1 MPDVD
6 VAILGGG
13 CAGLSVAARLARSRV
28 SFRVVEPRERYSDD
42 RAWSFWRTAPDP
54 FEECVRASWSGWTV
68 EGPRALVRRSSRCM
82 LYQTV
87 PAGAFY
93 ARAEDLIDDAPGGSI
108 VRGTSATGVAPA
120 AGGAV
125 RVDTSDGSFTARHV
139 LDGRPPARRPSYGQ
153 FFLGHEVATAEA
165 IFDPCTVPLMHFRR
179 GYSAGV
185 DFLYIL
191 PFARDRAL
199 VEVTSFAPARPS
211 REVFAAW
218 LADEIAAL
226 GIRSHD
232 VLREE
237 AGALPMEVGYAETPA
252 AGVTRI
258 GLGGG
263 AARPSTG
270 YAFQRIQAQADA
282 LAAAL
287 ASGCAP
293 RLPAER
299 PMTRFMDRVFLQV
312 LATAPERGP
321 ALFESLFRNAPPERL
336 ERFLSGSTRAAD
348 RLSVMAALPPLPF
361 LRAAARPA

>member
-28 SFRVVEPRERYSDD
+28 SFRVVEPREQYTDD

-68 EGPRALVRRSSRCM
+68 EGPRELVRRGSGRIP
-82 LYQTV
+82 YQTV
-87 PAGAFY
+87 SAGAFY
-93 ARAEDLIDDAPGGSI
+93 GRAGDLIDDAPGGSI
-108 VRGTSATGVAPA
+108 ALGTAARGIAPS
-120 AGGAV
+120 GGAF
-125 RVDTSDGSFTARHV
+125 RIDTTDGSFTARHV
-139 LDGRPPARRPSYGQ
+139 LDGRPPVRRPRYGQ
-153 FFLGHEVATAEA
+153 FFLGREIATAEA
-165 IFDPCTVPLMHFRR
+165 VFDPCTVPLMHFRR
-179 GYSAGV
+179 GYSDGV

-199 VEVTSFAPARPS
+199 VEVTSFAPTRPS
-211 REVFAAW
+211 RDTFAAW
-218 LADEIAAL
+218 LADEIATL
-226 GIRSHD
+226 GIHSHD

-237 AGALPMEVGYAETPA
+237 AGALPMEVDYAEPPV
-252 AGVTRI
+252 AGTTRI
-258 GLGGG
+258 GLGAG

-270 YAFQRIQAQADA
+270 YAFQRIQGQADV

-287 ASGCAP
+287 SKGAAP

-321 ALFESLFRNAPPERL
+321 ALFESLFRNAPSERL

-361 LRAAARPA
+361 LRAAALPA